1 MDKPVLVIMAAGMGS
16 RYGGLKQIDPL
27 GPSGEL
33 IIDYSIYDAAAA
45 GFKKV
50 VFVIKREI
58 ERDFMSVIGDRI
70 GSRVDAAF
78 AFQELGDLPAGHS
91 VPEGRTKP
99 WGTTHALMAA
109 AGMING
115 PFAAIN
121 SDDYYGSAS
130 FRTMYD
136 HLASPKPS
144 DGKAHFSMIG
154 YMIGNTVTENGSVSR
169 GICGAGEDGLLVSV
183 TERLKVEKTRGGARF
198 LNDDGAGWTEIPG
211 GTLVSMNFWGF
222 DKSFLER
229 ARAHFPEFLGANLPL
244 NPLKCEYPL
253 PLEVNRQMTDG
264 DADVKVLPSSD
275 KWYGITYKEDRAGV
289 VDAIAQKHRYGL
301 YPTPLWG
308 A

>member
-16 RYGGLKQIDPL
+16 RYGGLKQIEPL

-45 GFKKV
+45 GFKKA
-50 VFVIKREI
+50 VFIIKREI

-70 GSRVDAAF
+70 GSRIETAF
-78 AFQELGDLPAGHS
+78 AFQELGGLPEGYS

-99 WGTTHALMAA
+99 WGTTHALMSAA
-109 AGMING
+109 EMING

-121 SDDYYGSAS
+121 SDDYYGSSS
-130 FRTMYD
+130 FKTMYD
-136 HLASPKPS
+136 WLASPKPA

-169 GICGAGEDGLLVSV
+169 GICSADKDGLLVSV
-183 TERLKVEKTRGGARF
+183 TERLKVEKTPGGARF
-198 LNDDGAGWTEIPG
+198 LNDDGAAWTEIPG
-211 GTLVSMNFWGF
+211 DTLVSMNFWGF

-229 ARAHFPEFLGANLPL
+229 ARGHFPEFLGAALPP

-253 PLEVNRQMTDG
+253 PFEVNKQMTAG
-264 DADVKVLPSSD
+264 EADVKVLPSSD

-289 VDAIAQKHRYGL
+289 VDAIAQKHKNGL
-301 YPTPLWG
+301 YPTPLWK
-308 A
+308 